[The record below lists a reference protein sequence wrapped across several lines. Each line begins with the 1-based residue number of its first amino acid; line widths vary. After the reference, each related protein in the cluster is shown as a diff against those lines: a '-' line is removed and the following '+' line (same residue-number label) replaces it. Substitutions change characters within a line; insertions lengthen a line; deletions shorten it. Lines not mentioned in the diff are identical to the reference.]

1 MVNFFKK
8 KEKEGETKFKCD
20 YCDMEFTEKIR
31 LERHRKKA
39 HGKGKGGG
47 DLPNPNPFSF

>member
-1 MVNFFKK
+1 MGLFRK
-8 KEKEGETKFKCD
+8 KENNNNLKCD

-31 LERHRKKA
+31 LERHRRKA
-39 HGKGKGGG
+39 HGKSDG